1 MEAELQARDNDKKK
15 LCHVNNDLTKK
26 LEDQK
31 QVPLLSLL
39 LLILSSSSSSSSSL
53 DNTNE
58 N

>member
-15 LCHVNNDLTKK
+15 LSHLNGDLMKK

-31 QVPLLSLL
+31 QVPLLSLSLLVIL
-39 LLILSSSSSSSSSL
+39 LLSL
-53 DNTNE
+53 LDYSNE